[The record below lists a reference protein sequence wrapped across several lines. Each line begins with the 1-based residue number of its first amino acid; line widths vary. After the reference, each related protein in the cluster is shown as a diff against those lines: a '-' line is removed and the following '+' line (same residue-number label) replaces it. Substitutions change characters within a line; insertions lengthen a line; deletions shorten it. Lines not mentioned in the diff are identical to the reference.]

1 MTARPRVACDTN
13 VLVSALIA
21 GGPPS
26 RIIEETVDGNLDLVL
41 LEPAM
46 VELGRILSEKLGFA
60 IERLKQVQALLSEIA
75 IESQPTSVRSPEA
88 LTDDPDDDLILACAV
103 EAQVDVLISG
113 DRKHLLP
120 LGKHRGVRILTPQA
134 FLAELRT

>member
-1 MTARPRVACDTN
+1 MTAKPRVACDTN
-13 VLVSALIA
+13 VLVSAFIA

-26 RIIEETVDGNLDLVL
+26 RIIEEIVDGNIDLVL

-46 VELGRILSEKLGFA
+46 VELVRILSEKLGFT
-60 IERLKQVQALLSEIA
+60 IERLKEVQALLSDIA
-75 IESQPTSVRSPEA
+75 AESQQTPRQEPQA
-88 LTDDPDDDLILACAV
+88 LTGDPDDDLILACAV

-120 LGKHRGVRILTPQA
+120 VEEHHGVRILTPQA